1 MTFTLELATV
11 EDLTGMAVIM
21 SEAVT
26 ADTMF
31 TTMKGSLS
39 HEDEIEYLKK
49 NFEGKFRGAELGA
62 CQTWKVID
70 EHG

>member
-1 MTFTLELATV
+1 MAFTLELATA
-11 EDLTGMAVIM
+11 EDLTDMATIM
-21 SEAVT
+21 SEAVV

-49 NFEGKFRGAELGA
+49 NFEGKFRGGELGA
-62 CQTWKVID
+62 CQTWKVVN